1 MFSKF
6 TLPNQLPGER
16 IIKNVRRDLFILFQ
30 KVLFFIVLFLIPV
43 IVVWMIFSFYPSL
56 RFGEITRPLIVLG
69 SSAYYLFVWLFFFF
83 TFIDYYLDVWIVT
96 NRRII
101 NIEQQGFFA
110 RRVSEHKLFRI
121 QDVTSEVEGV
131 FPTILKYGSVYIQTA
146 GTKRNFH
153 FEQVPHPDKIKDIII
168 ELVQR
173 DRKRQKLK
181 KEE

>member
-1 MFSKF
+1 MFSKIK
-6 TLPNQLPGER
+6 LPNQLPGEKVV
-16 IIKNVRRDLFILFQ
+16 KNVRRDMFVLFR
-30 KVLFFIVLFLIPV
+30 KVLFFLLLFVLPAGVLG
-43 IVVWMIFSFYPSL
+43 MSFSFYPSL
-56 RFGEITRPLIVLG
+56 KTGELSYPLIVLG
-69 SSAYYLFVWLFFFF
+69 LSAYYLFVWLFFFF

-181 KEE
+181 K